1 MVEPGRV
8 VQLVP
13 LLRLRHLGDRHFDYL
28 VPSELGGEIPIG
40 TIVTAPFGSRSVR
53 AVVVAAD
60 APSDT
65 DLERLRP
72 IEQVANERIP
82 PDLLV
87 LALTLKEHYLSPL
100 ETCLR
105 LVSPPTLT
113 FGSEVRSPP
122 RGRWVDIAAG
132 SDGKR
137 PLEQADRNGSP
148 RSEQPRLT
156 AKQQLLADAIPQG
169 GCSPAEACER
179 AGVGRG
185 VLRTLVDK
193 GVLTYCDPTPAVC
206 DARTVGENFAAGADF
221 AAEVGSAVGDDSTA
235 ARRSAELTLS
245 SEQESAVID
254 LTAALNSDAD
264 EQRLLWGVTG
274 SGKTEVYLRLIALV
288 LDRGESAI
296 LLVPEI
302 ALTPQMIARVRS
314 RFGSELGVVHSGL
327 SRGERAREY
336 RRMAEGH
343 ARVVVGARSAVFA
356 PVARLKLII
365 IDEAHE
371 SSYKQEEEPRYRVRT
386 VAAMRL
392 ARARGLLL
400 EGSATP
406 SVESLLVGTERIR
419 LSSRVAGQLPR
430 AETVDMRRQGGGH
443 LLAPISREALA
454 AVLRRDEQAIVLLN
468 RRGYAG
474 YVHCELCGHVMQCTD
489 CELSLT
495 YHSKERRL
503 LCHHCGR
510 SYPQP
515 PRCPSCGQGPLTRA
529 VPGTERLD
537 QDLRGL
543 VPEGR
548 VFRLDSDVL
557 TSGSRVRALLEAF
570 AASRPGVLVGTQMV
584 AKGHDFPNVTLVVVA
599 DADTGLYIPDFRAA
613 ERTFQLLTQVAGR
626 AGRGKQPGRVLVQTW
641 NPDVPCIRMA
651 MDRDELGFY
660 REELRIRDSLGYPP
674 FAELTRLLVASPE
687 EERAKA
693 AARHLTRL
701 LAPHFSPQELRGP
714 VRLPSLRGQAR
725 WHLLVAA
732 RDGDR
737 ARAVLRQALEQLSE
751 PYRRRGVRL
760 LIDVDPEA
768 FG

>member
-1 MVEPGRV
+1 M
-8 VQLVP
+8 
-13 LLRLRHLGDRHFDYL
+13 
-28 VPSELGGEIPIG
+28 
-40 TIVTAPFGSRSVR
+40 
-53 AVVVAAD
+53 
-60 APSDT
+60 
-65 DLERLRP
+65 
-72 IEQVANERIP
+72 
-82 PDLLV
+82 
-87 LALTLKEHYLSPL
+87 
-100 ETCLR
+100 
-105 LVSPPTLT
+105 
-113 FGSEVRSPP
+113 
-122 RGRWVDIAAG
+122 
-132 SDGKR
+132 
-137 PLEQADRNGSP
+137 
-148 RSEQPRLT
+148 
-156 AKQQLLADAIPQG
+156 
-169 GCSPAEACER
+169 
-179 AGVGRG
+179 
-185 VLRTLVDK
+185 
-193 GVLTYCDPTPAVC
+193 
-206 DARTVGENFAAGADF
+206 
-221 AAEVGSAVGDDSTA
+221 
-235 ARRSAELTLS
+235 
-245 SEQESAVID
+245 
-254 LTAALNSDAD
+254 
-264 EQRLLWGVTG
+264 
-274 SGKTEVYLRLIALV
+274 
-288 LDRGESAI
+288 
-296 LLVPEI
+296 
-302 ALTPQMIARVRS
+302 
-314 RFGSELGVVHSGL
+314 
-327 SRGERAREY
+327 
-336 RRMAEGH
+336 
-343 ARVVVGARSAVFA
+343 
-356 PVARLKLII
+356 ARLKLII